1 MKKKSIFALCTIL
14 LGVLSPATLAI
25 ADTLSSS
32 SGEPIPHT
40 SVNSSNSSEAS
51 SSSLITRA
59 DEEPIDSWMPDKA
72 LQSAISQQLN
82 IPIEDLTKQDM
93 LKLTSLSYSI
103 FPSKGIVS
111 LKGMEYATNLAG
123 DVDLNYNSISDIS
136 PLYSTKITYLR
147 LAGNNI
153 SDVSQ
158 FLNMPYLTTL
168 VVPQNHIRDLSPLLG
183 SQYTTI
189 IATDQ
194 TITLL
199 TQEVF
204 SKQAVSDLSGVK
216 RPGGA
221 VLEGFTGVTSY
232 DQSTDTLNWQLDGSQ
247 PENVYA
253 NWNDDVWIR
262 ANYNQLGTG
271 SAGFSG
277 EIVQPLTYKADIA
290 ADVTVNYIDD
300 NNTPIH
306 TPQVISGS
314 VGEPYDATTEEY
326 QLNIPGYFLDTNNLP
341 SNAKGMLSD
350 QPQTVTYVY
359 SKDQTAVNVHD
370 SSIYVGDEWK
380 PEDNF
385 DNATAADGTSLD
397 YAGFIAAGGVVDDSK
412 MDTNT
417 PGTYPVAYTLNGVTA
432 TANITVKE
440 NKAKVNV
447 HNSIIYVGDNWTA
460 QDNFDSALDKDGNPV
475 DFAQVTVDA
484 SKVDTSKAGTF
495 DVTYTYDGVTST
507 ATVTVKDKQTAVN
520 VHNSRIYVGDDWSA
534 QDNFDSA
541 LDKDGNAVDF
551 SQVTVDDSQA
561 NTSKAGTF
569 DVTYTYDGITSTA
582 TVTVLDKVS
591 PKPMPEIPKDDG
603 KNTDLPRASNNHTSS
618 TSGKSVAH
626 ENNDKMSEHKS
637 RKALPQTGA
646 SNGVYLTLI
655 GLAVLVGIV
664 LTFSLKN
671 KPRRK

>member
-1 MKKKSIFALCTIL
+1 MKKTKSIFALSTIL
-14 LGVLSPATLAI
+14 LGVLSPATFTI

-32 SGEPIPHT
+32 SGETISQSLVTKSNTATIP
-40 SVNSSNSSEAS
+40 
-51 SSSLITRA
+51 SSSLVTTT
-59 DEEPIDSWMPDKA
+59 DEESIDSWMPDKA

-194 TITLL
+194 TITLP
-199 TQEVF
+199 TREVF
-204 SKQAVSDLSGVK
+204 SKQAVTDFSGVK
-216 RPGGA
+216 RPGGS
-221 VLEGFTGVTSY
+221 VLEGFTKVTSY
-232 DQSTDTLNWQLDGSQ
+232 DQTTDTLTWQLDGSQ

-253 NWNDDVWIR
+253 NWNDNTWIR
-262 ANYNQLGTG
+262 ANYNQLGGG

-277 EIVQPLTYKADIA
+277 EIVQPLTYKADVA
-290 ADVTVNYIDD
+290 ADVTVNYVDD

-314 VGEPYDATTEEY
+314 VGERYDATTEEY

-359 SKDQTAVNVHD
+359 SKDQTAVNVRD
-370 SSIYVGDEWK
+370 SSIYVGDTWK

-397 YAGFIAAGGVVDDSK
+397 WTKFIAAGGVVDDSK
-412 MDTNT
+412 LDTNT
-417 PGTYPVAYTLNGVTA
+417 PGTYPVTYTLNGLTS

-440 NKAKVNV
+440 NKVKVNV
-447 HNSIIYVGDNWTA
+447 HNSTIYVGDNWTA
-460 QDNFDSALDKDGNPV
+460 ENNFDSALDKGGSTV
-475 DFAQVTVDA
+475 DFSQVTVDA
-484 SKVDTSKAGTF
+484 SKADTSKAGTF
-495 DVTYTYDGVTST
+495 GVTYTYDGVTST
-507 ATVTVKDKQTAVN
+507 ATVTV
-520 VHNSRIYVGDDWSA
+520 
-534 QDNFDSA
+534 
-541 LDKDGNAVDF
+541 LDKTTPENPTDNEN
-551 SQVTVDDSQA
+551 DSDTPKA
-561 NTSKAGTF
+561 NNS
-569 DVTYTYDGITSTA
+569 
-582 TVTVLDKVS
+582 DK
-591 PKPMPEIPKDDG
+591 
-603 KNTDLPRASNNHTSS
+603 TS
-618 TSGKSVAH
+618 TSGNHVSH
-626 ENNDKMSEHKS
+626 NNNDKVKIQKSEKV
-637 RKALPQTGA
+637 LPQTRS
-646 SNGVYLTLI
+646 SNGTFLNLI
-655 GLAVLVGIV
+655 GLAVLYSLGLFI
-664 LTFSLKN
+664 LLKN
-671 KPRRK
+671 NPRRK